1 MKRQEPRSIAQIV
14 GDFMQQ
20 ESMDAASQQLRA
32 CAMWPHVVG
41 PGIDALTTRRWVK
54 DGIITVHISSAS
66 LRNELQMQRSAIVAR
81 INDAMG
87 SDVIKDIH
95 VR

>member
-14 GDFMQQ
+14 GDFLQH
-20 ESMDAASQQLRA
+20 ESMDATNLQLRA
-32 CAMWPHVVG
+32 CALWPHIVG
-41 PGIDALTTRRWVK
+41 PGIDAYTTRRWVK

-66 LRNELQMQRSAIVAR
+66 LRNEMQMQRSAIVAR